1 MAAYKNYINT
11 FYSQRGTRYDIEIW
25 SKSETSEN
33 NLFTTDSDGFRLSYK
48 GSDDRNN
55 ITKPSELTIGFIV
68 ENSTQ
73 QTYLNTLLSSDDT
86 EYFLIVRRNFVIFW
100 WGGLKAGFDFLENN
114 YFPYRV
120 TLKGTDYIGDFVNS
134 KNLAALPI
142 DTEVQSGQI
151 VANNLHEHSKI
162 ADGGSN
168 SFLQSCFPFGEDQ
181 LLNRLNNRWYGEG
194 QTYSPD
200 QNPFSQQKIN
210 VLNFVDSNGSK
221 YSKTDAFNAYLKSF
235 NMCAFQADGFYNVI
249 QPYSYLNNTI
259 ELRKKKLDEADEFF
273 TFGKEYKSIA
283 THQNVENDP
292 TAATNVNSGFQV
304 TEHLFNPLD
313 FTDSSNVYAIGSV
326 TSITSNSF
334 NIAVTGSYLFIILQ
348 PGEYN
353 ISFSQNDATTKITW
367 AYNSTETDL
376 LTESGETK
384 VIVEIGNIGQLKFR
398 GTTTGTKTFE
408 HISIQKGRLEHRS
421 FLAGQQWR
429 YQRPFGSVTANYLFG
444 TSFAQL
450 ETNSSSTSNSVYTTL
465 TNIGAVS
472 SSHLEGAIFKT
483 NFIYAER
490 FDTLSQGIV
499 SVNGTINCKLKIGTQ
514 YLTGTIGDLSWS
526 AVDST
531 FAIIVPYYATFYS
544 TDGEYSEYFNNGPTI
559 ALPEWMSAPGS
570 YAKIH
575 AKPEIELPTIPA
587 SGAISFQ
594 FVSATMNYYTFSF
607 DPYTG
612 ATPIPSTITRNNLET
627 RFAVSSF
634 GGSSI
639 EFIELEGETT
649 QGVDYTASTT
659 NLDNFANFDLG
670 QMPIGNTSTIDAY
683 VSALTIGNS
692 SGVNTTPSFVQ
703 VNGTGTQFQMT
714 SLATQEYIKPQ
725 IEPLKMIEG
734 DYYVNDFSAFKTL
747 LLDNEKYV
755 FLQGT
760 LTASKDIVNGSWY
773 KLGDSGK
780 PIVVNEENNYNPDP
794 TEPPPN
800 PNNPHNN
807 TASGNKTL
815 IINNQEIYKYNSI
828 GISSAVLTA
837 GANYSKVD
845 IINNARCQLYDTQK
859 LLLTKPD
866 GSSPIILNKNAAS
879 NTSTNQI
886 DVTQYTPAVSY
897 PIGSVLSVLN
907 YDLLNVITGGGTST
921 PNLYQGVTTTE
932 IYIKPDEF
940 KTPNAT
946 SFTLYSR
953 DFLGAVTQTSYTR
966 NNKALASFFM
976 PLNYKIMSVLVYS
989 NQNRAIRVLKG
1000 QVQND
1005 TTALLY
1011 SGNAN
1016 TSIPFSTPLAG
1027 QLGYYII
1034 IEFDFRA
1041 AGDEI
1046 RGALITIAAV

>member
-1 MAAYKNYINT
+1 MAAYKNYVNT

-33 NLFTTDSDGFRLSYK
+33 NLFSTDKDGFRLSYK

-86 EYFLIVRRNFVIFW
+86 EYFLIVRRNFIIFW

-114 YFPYRV
+114 YYPYRV

-134 KNLAALPI
+134 KNLTDLPT
-142 DTEVQSGQI
+142 DTEVQAGQI

-162 ADGGSN
+162 ADGGAN

-194 QTYSPD
+194 QSYD
-200 QNPFSQQKIN
+200 NEQNPFAQQKIN
-210 VLNFVDSNGSK
+210 VLNFVVSNGSK

-259 ELRKKKLDEADEFF
+259 ELRKKKLDEADNFF
-273 TFGKEYKSIA
+273 TLGKEYNNITS
-283 THQNVENDP
+283 HQPVENDP
-292 TAATNVNSGFQV
+292 TAAVNTGSGFQV
-304 TEHLFNPLD
+304 TEYLFNPLN
-313 FTDSSNVYAIGSV
+313 FTDSNVQANGSV

-334 NIAVTGSYLFIILQ
+334 NIAATSSYLYITLQ

-353 ISFSQNDATTKITW
+353 ISFSQNDATTEITFILSIGTENTMLNQTGEAKIDIP
-367 AYNSTETDL
+367 EGFG
-376 LTESGETK
+376 LT
-384 VIVEIGNIGQLKFR
+384 GQLRFR
-398 GTTTGTKTFE
+398 ATTAGTKTFE
-408 HISIQKGRLEHRS
+408 HISIQKGKLTHRS

-450 ETNSSSTSNSVYTTL
+450 ETNSLSTSNSVYTTL

-483 NFIYAER
+483 NFSYTER

-499 SVNGTINCKLKIGTQ
+499 SINGTINCKLKIGTQ
-514 YLTGTIGDLSWS
+514 YLTGTIGDLSWT

-531 FAIIVPYYATFYS
+531 FAITIPTYGAWST
-544 TDGEYSEYFNNGPTI
+544 TDGDYSWNFNNGPTI

-570 YAKIH
+570 YAHIH
-575 AKPEIELPTIPA
+575 AKPDIELPTIPA

-594 FVSATMNYYTFSF
+594 FVSATINYYTFVF
-607 DPYTG
+607 DLFTTG

-627 RFAVSSF
+627 RFAVNDF
-634 GGSSI
+634 LGSSI
-639 EFIELEGETT
+639 EFIELEGETN

-659 NLDNFANFDLG
+659 NLDNFGNFDLG

-703 VNGTGTQFQMT
+703 INGTGTQFQMT
-714 SLATQEYIKPQ
+714 SLATQEYIEPQ
-725 IEPLKMIEG
+725 TVPLKMIEG
-734 DYYVNDFSAFKTL
+734 EYYVNDFSAFKTL
-747 LLDNEKYV
+747 LLDGEKYV

-760 LTASKDIVNGSWY
+760 LTASKDVVSGSWY
-773 KLGDSGK
+773 KIADPGK

-794 TEPPPN
+794 TQPPPN

-807 TASGNKTL
+807 TTSGNKTL
-815 IINNQEIYKYNSI
+815 IINDQEIYKYNSI

-837 GANYSKVD
+837 GINYSKID
-845 IINNARCQLYDTQK
+845 IINNARCQLYNNQK

-866 GSSPIILNKNAAS
+866 GSNPIILTKNAAS
-879 NTSTNQI
+879 DTSTTQI
-886 DVTQYTPAVSY
+886 DVTQYSPAVSY

-907 YDLLNVITGGGTST
+907 YDLLNVIEGE
-921 PNLYQGVTTTE
+921 NLAPGVTTSA
-932 IYIKPDEF
+932 IYLSADRF
-940 KTPNAT
+940 TTT
-946 SFTLYSR
+946 SKSTFSMYTRDNLGSIQQSSYSSR
-953 DFLGAVTQTSYTR
+953 NKVFASTFIPLGYKVTQ
-966 NNKALASFFM
+966 
-976 PLNYKIMSVLVYS
+976 VLVNCS
-989 NQNRAIRVLKG
+989 QNRNVKVYRANTS
-1000 QVQND
+1000 ND
-1005 TTALLY
+1005 TTVSLY
-1011 SGNAN
+1011 TGNAN
-1016 TSIPFSTPLAG
+1016 TPIPFSTNWVSVLSNY
-1027 QLGYYII
+1027 LS
-1034 IEFDFRA
+1034 IELEFGA
-1041 AGDEI
+1041 SSDEI
-1046 RGALITIAAV
+1046 YGAVITIQPV